1 MAGIPTNRIA
11 VTGYGLI
18 VRNHDCPSDL
28 FNSLAEGKSLICE
41 DELLKE
47 YGIENV
53 PSAKLSSEDIDRLR
67 NQFNFSGQLSN
78 NRVFLMAYG
87 AASNSLH
94 MARLADKALN
104 QANCELFFAN
114 NKMFLDSKSLSH
126 YFNDEK
132 TSYPSKYIDIEHFG
146 ELTPPYELVKEL
158 AKRLHVPALPKVYS
172 DACIAGMSAL
182 YSACQNLKS
191 GKLDI
196 ALVGASEEATHPIMQ
211 ILFKKVRALYD
222 GRFADLHQ
230 CSRAFDKDRAG
241 CVLADAAAFLVVE
254 RYSHAV
260 ARKAPILAEI
270 AGISR
275 QSEGHRMTSTDL
287 SGRYYLN
294 SMSAAL
300 QEAGLLPEE
309 IDHINSHGTSTVNN
323 DLAESKAIHALFS
336 HNPPVI
342 STKSATGHSLAVS
355 GLLEAIL
362 SIETLKSGLIL
373 PSLNFSESGK
383 MDDIINVNNSAK
395 AMSVNYIMSNSFG
408 FGGENSSLILKRAEG

>member
-1 MAGIPTNRIA
+1 MAGVPTDKIV

-47 YGIENV
+47 YGITNI

-67 NQFNFSGQLSN
+67 SQFSFAGQLSN
-78 NRVFLMAYG
+78 NRVFLMAYS
-87 AASNSLH
+87 AAENSLR
-94 MARLADKALN
+94 MAGLTDEVLN

-126 YFNDEK
+126 CANEERFQSSE
-132 TSYPSKYIDIEHFG
+132 YIDIEHLG
-146 ELTPPYELVKEL
+146 ALVPPYEVVEEL

-182 YSACQNLKS
+182 YSAYQNLKS

-211 ILFKKVRALYD
+211 VLFKKVRALYN
-222 GRFADLHQ
+222 GKFADLHQ
-230 CSRAFDKDRAG
+230 SSRAFDKDRAG
-241 CVLADAAAFLVVE
+241 CVLADASAFLVVE
-254 RYSHAV
+254 RCSHAI
-260 ARKAPILAEI
+260 ARKAPILGEI
-270 AGISR
+270 VGISR
-275 QSEGHRMTSTDL
+275 LSEGYKMTSTDL
-287 SGRYYLN
+287 SGQYYLDC
-294 SMSAAL
+294 MSAAL

-309 IDHINSHGTSTVNN
+309 IDHINSHGTSTVSN
-323 DLAESKAIHALFS
+323 DLAESKAINALFS

-362 SIETLKSGLIL
+362 SIETLKNGLIL
-373 PSLNFSESGK
+373 PSLNFSDLGK
-383 MDDIINVNNSAK
+383 MDGVININNSAK

-408 FGGENSSLILKRAEG
+408 FGGENSSLILKRAGG